1 MTILNIYPG
10 DAFAVRRVKPGSF
23 VLPEIIALPALEPY
37 PGRQDWSS
45 GDLGNHGVGHH
56 SSVTH
61 TWYKENLKNFC
72 SFQLF

>member
-1 MTILNIYPG
+1 MSKITFNQILVMQILNIFSG

-45 GDLGNHGVGHH
+45 GDLGNHGAGHL

-61 TWYKENLKNFC
+61 TW
-72 SFQLF
+72 